1 MYVASQSLFAVKK
14 NPFETFLMQPVL
26 GNSSNVDNI
35 IIIAALNR
43 LLIVR
48 MLLIG

>member
-1 MYVASQSLFAVKK
+1 MYVASQSLFAVK